1 MSTLSLRLPDSLHD
15 QIKKLASEDG
25 ISINQFVVSAVA
37 EKTSAFLT
45 KSYLEE
51 RGQLSSKSKFKKAMS
66 KVPKKSP
73 DDFDKLS

>member
-1 MSTLSLRLPDSLHD
+1 MSTLSLRLPDSLHE

-51 RGQLSSKSKFKKAMS
+51 RGQMSSKPKFKKALS
-66 KVPKKSP
+66 KVPKNIP
-73 DDFDKLS
+73 DEFDKL